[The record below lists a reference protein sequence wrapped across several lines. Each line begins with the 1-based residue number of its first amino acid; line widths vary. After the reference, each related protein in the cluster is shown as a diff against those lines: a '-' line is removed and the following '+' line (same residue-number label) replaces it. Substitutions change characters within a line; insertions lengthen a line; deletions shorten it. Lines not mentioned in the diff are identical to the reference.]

1 MKNTI
6 LALDIGTS
14 NIYAILLALKK
25 EGPEVLLSLS
35 RPSAGMYKGMVK
47 DLPEATKSLAT
58 VLSEM
63 EAMVGININRA
74 IVSVGGELAT
84 RAAKGM
90 IMVSRADGQ
99 ISDEDIDR
107 VLKISKA
114 SSSNAN
120 RHVLHTVPRRYIV
133 DGTAVTNPSDMKGT
147 KLEVDC
153 LVIDAFSQAVHNLD
167 KCLENND
174 LKIDNYIAG
183 PLASARGSC
192 SKQDQEAGVIN
203 IDFGG
208 GTTSFSVFEEDSL
221 IHANVFPVG
230 GCYITKD
237 IAVFLKSSIEIAEQ
251 VKLDYGSA
259 FPSKGPKKEIF
270 NLSKY
275 PSGSAD
281 EVFSK
286 KELAKVIEA
295 RLEESFDFINSDL
308 KQIGKYA
315 KLPAGAVLSGAGAKI
330 PGLLALAKDK
340 LKLPVRMAS
349 GEFNGYGEN
358 ENPAFIKTLGLVLTY
373 LDGGESK
380 MVSNRSF
387 IEPVVKFFKNFI
399 P

>member
-358 ENPAFIKTLGLVLTY
+358 ENPAFIKALGLVLTY

>member
-251 VKLDYGSA
+251 VKLDHGSA
-259 FPSKGPKKEIF
+259 SPSKGPKKEIF

-275 PSGSAD
+275 PSGSVD

-330 PGLLALAKDK
+330 PGLLTLAKDK

-349 GEFNGYGEN
+349 CEFNGYGEN
-358 ENPAFIKTLGLVLTY
+358 ENPAFIKALGLALTY

-380 MVSNRSF
+380 IVSNRSF